1 MRPKVIIGVLLL
13 AFVLMGVAA
22 LISNALRP
30 RPAIASPGA
39 PAPAEASAHAASAKD
54 LPVTRLQPLLPAAPV
69 AGKNSAAMTTNTA
82 AAENRAPAADVARQ
96 ISELNTLAM
105 NDDAASRDAI
115 LAQMRNPDKAIRKAA
130 LEAAIQFGDRSVVPP
145 LKEIAAQTEDS
156 TEKADILAAIDYIN
170 LPSLTE
176 VLAEQ
181 KAQMAAMGITN
192 VPNGLPNRSQTGSG
206 HRRGSSPAPGS
217 PQSGP

>member
-1 MRPKVIIGVLLL
+1 MIIGVLLL
-13 AFVLMGVAA
+13 ACVLIGVAA
-22 LISNALRP
+22 LISNTLRP

-39 PAPAEASAHAASAKD
+39 PAPAEAGANAASAKD
-54 LPVTRLQPLLPAAPV
+54 LPLLPAAPV
-69 AGKNSAAMTTNTA
+69 AGKNSAAMTTNAA
-82 AAENRAPAADVARQ
+82 AAENPAPAADVARQ

-105 NDDAASRDAI
+105 NNDAASRDAI
-115 LAQMRNPDKAIRKAA
+115 LAQMRNPDKTIRKAA

-192 VPNGLPNRSQTGSG
+192 VPNGSPNPSQTGSG

-217 PQSGP
+217 PQSGQ

>member
-13 AFVLMGVAA
+13 ACVLIGVAA
-22 LISNALRP
+22 LISNTLRP

-39 PAPAEASAHAASAKD
+39 PAPAEASANAASAKD
-54 LPVTRLQPLLPAAPV
+54 LPLLPAAPV
-69 AGKNSAAMTTNTA
+69 AGKNSAAMTTNAA
-82 AAENRAPAADVARQ
+82 AAENPAPAADVARQ

-105 NDDAASRDAI
+105 NNDAASRDAI
-115 LAQMRNPDKAIRKAA
+115 LAQMRNPDKTIRKAA

-192 VPNGLPNRSQTGSG
+192 VPNGSPNPSQTGSG

-217 PQSGP
+217 PQSGQ